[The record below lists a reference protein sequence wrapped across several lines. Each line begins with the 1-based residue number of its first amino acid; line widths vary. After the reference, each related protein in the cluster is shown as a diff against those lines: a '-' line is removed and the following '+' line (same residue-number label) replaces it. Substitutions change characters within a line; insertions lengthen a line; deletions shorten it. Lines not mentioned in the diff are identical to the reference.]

1 MIPDSPRRGILREAA
16 ADRMAFVAEKWRST
30 GNREGNTPIPIGG
43 VVTVASD
50 KVDRG
55 HTDDRRL
62 IGVVVE
68 DKIREDKHFYK
79 VNNIL
84 LSLTIG
90 LTTNLPAIDYTG
102 RRTWRSTYK

>member
-1 MIPDSPRRGILREAA
+1 
-16 ADRMAFVAEKWRST
+16 
-30 GNREGNTPIPIGG
+30 
-43 VVTVASD
+43 VASD

-84 LSLTIG
+84 FYLTVG
-90 LTTNLPAIDYTG
+90 LTTNLPAIDCY
-102 RRTWRSTYK
+102 RSAYLEKY